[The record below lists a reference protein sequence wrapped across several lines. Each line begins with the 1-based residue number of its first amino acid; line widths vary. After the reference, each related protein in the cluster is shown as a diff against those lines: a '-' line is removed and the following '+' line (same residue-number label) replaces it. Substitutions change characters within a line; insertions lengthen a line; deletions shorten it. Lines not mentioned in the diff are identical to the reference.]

1 MDTITLIRNLLL
13 IGVLMGVGFSGLAF
27 WKLYEQRP
35 ANRKNVNILK
45 MSNPKQLRHF
55 GIVSL
60 AATLVLI
67 VIVMLI
73 W

>member
-13 IGVLMGVGFSGLAF
+13 IGVLMGVGFTGLAF
-27 WKLYEQRP
+27 FKLYEQRP

-45 MSNPKQLRHF
+45 MANPKKLRHF

-60 AATLVLI
+60 AATLILI
-67 VIVMLI
+67 VIVAAI